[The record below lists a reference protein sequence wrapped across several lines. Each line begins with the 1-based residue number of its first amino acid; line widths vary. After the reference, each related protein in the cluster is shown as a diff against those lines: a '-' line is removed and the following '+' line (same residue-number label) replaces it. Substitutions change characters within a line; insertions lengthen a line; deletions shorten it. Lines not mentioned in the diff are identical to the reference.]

1 MRIPKGIIVRVESG
15 SLPEYLFDNL
25 KYFETFKDDCSTAIV
40 TDIDGTISEIAPTP
54 TEAMV
59 TDSMR
64 EELVKLQRKFGLV
77 AVISGRSVVNA
88 REMVGVDGLIYVG
101 NHGMEFLENGKISL
115 YPEVEKYLSQ
125 MQQTG
130 QKIKKGDL
138 SHIDGLLFEDKGICF
153 SIHYRLATQSDNVRE
168 KILNN
173 IRNEPDCEKLKIVE
187 GRQLVELKP
196 PLSCDKGTI
205 LENII
210 QKYNLK
216 KIIYLG
222 DDITDLDAFKRL
234 KLLGNQGEIR
244 GAGILVCSSE
254 IPHDVKKGS
263 SYYVNGVD
271 EVLKFF
277 QWLSN

>member
-1 MRIPKGIIVRVESG
+1 MKGSG
-15 SLPEYLFDNL
+15 SVTKYLFDNL
-25 KYFETFKDDCSTAIV
+25 KHLETFKYDSSTAIV

-54 TEAMV
+54 TEALV

-64 EELVKLQRKFGLV
+64 EELVKLHRKFSLV
-77 AVISGRSVVNA
+77 AVVSGRSVLNA
-88 REMVGVDGLIYVG
+88 REMVDVDGLLYVG

-115 YPEVEKYLSQ
+115 YPEVEKYLPQ
-125 MQQTG
+125 MKQAG
-130 QKIKKGDL
+130 QKLQKGDL

-153 SIHYRLATQSDNVRE
+153 SVHYRLASQSENVRG
-168 KILNN
+168 KILHN
-173 IRNEPDCEKLKIVE
+173 IKNDPDCEKLKISE

-210 QKYNLK
+210 QEYNLK

-234 KLLGNQGEIR
+234 KVLENQGELR
-244 GAGILVCSSE
+244 GAGVLVCSSE

>member
-1 MRIPKGIIVRVESG
+1 MLVKGSG
-15 SLPEYLFDNL
+15 SVTKYLFDNL
-25 KYFETFKDDCSTAIV
+25 KHLETFKYDSSTAIV

-54 TEAMV
+54 TEALV

-64 EELVKLQRKFGLV
+64 EELVKLHRKFSLV
-77 AVISGRSVVNA
+77 AVVSGRSVLNA
-88 REMVGVDGLIYVG
+88 REMVDVDGLLYVG

-115 YPEVEKYLSQ
+115 YPEVEKYLPQ
-125 MQQTG
+125 MKQAG
-130 QKIKKGDL
+130 QKLQKGDL

-153 SIHYRLATQSDNVRE
+153 SVHYRLASQSENVRG
-168 KILNN
+168 KILHN
-173 IRNEPDCEKLKIVE
+173 IKNDPDCEKLKISE

-210 QKYNLK
+210 QEYNLK

-234 KLLGNQGEIR
+234 KVLENQGELR
-244 GAGILVCSSE
+244 GAGVLVCSSE

>member
-1 MRIPKGIIVRVESG
+1 MT
-15 SLPEYLFDNL
+15 EYLFDNL
-25 KYFETFKDDCSTAIV
+25 KHLETFKDDISTAIV

-54 TEAMV
+54 TEALV
-59 TDSMR
+59 TDPMR
-64 EELVKLQRKFGLV
+64 EVLFNLQRKFQLV
-77 AVISGRSVVNA
+77 AVISGRSVLNA

-101 NHGMEFLENGKISL
+101 NHGMEILEDEKISL
-115 YPEVEKYLSQ
+115 YPGVETYLSQ
-125 MQQTG
+125 MKQTG
-130 QKIKKGDL
+130 QKLQESDL
-138 SHIDGLLFEDKGICF
+138 SHIEGLLFEDKGICF
-153 SIHYRLATQSDNVRE
+153 SIHYRLAPQCENVRE

-173 IRNEPDCEKLKIVE
+173 IRNDPACEKLKITE

-216 KIIYLG
+216 KVIYLG
-222 DDITDLDAFKRL
+222 DDVTDADAFKRL
-234 KLLGNQGEIR
+234 KILKNKGKIMGE
-244 GAGILVCSSE
+244 GVLVCSTE
-254 IPHDVKKGS
+254 IPSNVKKDS
-263 SYYVNGVD
+263 SYFINGVD